1 MILGNKAPVAT
12 IGRVVAVVTHH
23 IVVVHL
29 KGVVRGGLSV
39 NEDGAVGTL
48 LESVPLV
55 VVYTPAVEC

>member
-1 MILGNKAPVAT
+1 MILWNEAPVAT
-12 IGRVVAVVTHH
+12 ISRVVAVVTHH

-39 NEDGAVGTL
+39 NEDSAVRML
-48 LESVPLV
+48 LEGVPLV